1 MQRKIQNSISQW
13 VLLLS
18 ILLLVI
24 LIGCKND
31 YYPKPKGYFRI
42 DLPKKAYTK
51 FDSTFPYTF
60 EYPVYAKVL
69 PDEHSQ
75 AEKYWINISYPQFRG
90 TLYLSYKSVDGN
102 LDKYLED
109 TRTMV
114 MKHIPKASS
123 IENKQYENAL
133 SKVYGL
139 TYSILGVAAA
149 SPFQFYLTDSVNH
162 FVRGALYF
170 SSVPNNDS
178 LAPVITFIEA
188 DINHMIETFEWKD
201 E

>member
-1 MQRKIQNSISQW
+1 MKRRIRNKLNHS
-13 VLLLS
+13 VLTLT
-18 ILLLVI
+18 ILCVI
-24 LIGCKND
+24 VLAGCKND

-42 DLPKKAYTK
+42 DLPEKIYIK
-51 FDSTFPYTF
+51 FDFSYPYSF

-69 PDEHSQ
+69 PDNHPQ
-75 AEKYWINISYPQFRG
+75 AEKYWINITYPQFNG
-90 TLYLSYKSVDGN
+90 TLHLSYKIIDGN

-123 IENKQYENAL
+123 IENQQYRNEI

-139 TYSILGVAAA
+139 TYTISGVAAA
-149 SPFQFYLTDSVNH
+149 SPYQFYLTDSTDH

-170 SSVPNNDS
+170 NTVPNNDS
-178 LAPVITFIEA
+178 LAPVIEFLKE
-188 DINHMIETFEWKD
+188 DINHMIETFEWK
-201 E
+201 

>member
-1 MQRKIQNSISQW
+1 MKSRLRNNLKQW
-13 VLLLS
+13 GFMSTVLF
-18 ILLLVI
+18 LVI
-24 LIGCKND
+24 ITGCNND

-42 DLPKKAYTK
+42 DLPEKTYVK
-51 FDSTFPYTF
+51 FDSTYPYLF

-69 PDEHSQ
+69 PDNQAQ
-75 AEKYWINISYPQFRG
+75 AEEYWININYSQFHG
-90 TLYLSYKSVDGN
+90 TVYMSYKRIDGN
-102 LDKYLED
+102 LNKYLED

-123 IENKQYENAL
+123 IENKQYQNDD

-170 SSVPNNDS
+170 STVPNNDS
-178 LAPVITFIEA
+178 LAPVINFIEE
-188 DINHMIETFEWKD
+188 DINHMIETFEWK
-201 E
+201 